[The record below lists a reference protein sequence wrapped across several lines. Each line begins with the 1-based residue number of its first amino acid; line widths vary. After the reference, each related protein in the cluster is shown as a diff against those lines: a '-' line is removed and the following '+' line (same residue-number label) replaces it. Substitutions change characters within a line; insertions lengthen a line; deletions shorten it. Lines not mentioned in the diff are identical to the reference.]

1 MEINGRTRTCG
12 LFGNPVEHT
21 MSPAIHHFL
30 AEKTGQNLAYLPW
43 CVPQGA
49 LPDAVKG
56 ALAMDFLG
64 VNVTVPY
71 KNDVIPLLSEV
82 DELAARIGA
91 VNTLVR
97 VGSGFKGYNTDM
109 PGLYRAMRSDGV
121 TFEGEKFLILGA
133 GGAARAVAMMLA
145 EKSVKEIRILN
156 RSFSKAAD
164 VAGEINGYLG
174 RELVLPMELSAWREL
189 PAGERFTVIQATNVG
204 MYPKVE
210 DAVIEEPG
218 FYEKVKIGYD
228 LIYNPME
235 TKFMKLVRQSGGE
248 AFHGFKMLLYQG
260 ILAFELWTGEKISEE
275 LAGLTY
281 AHLLQEMKK

>member
-1 MEINGRTRTCG
+1 M
-12 LFGNPVEHT
+12 
-21 MSPAIHHFL
+21 
-30 AEKTGQNLAYLPW
+30 
-43 CVPQGA
+43 
-49 LPDAVKG
+49 
-56 ALAMDFLG
+56 
-64 VNVTVPY
+64 
-71 KNDVIPLLSEV
+71 
-82 DELAARIGA
+82 
-91 VNTLVR
+91 
-97 VGSGFKGYNTDM
+97 
-109 PGLYRAMRSDGV
+109 
-121 TFEGEKFLILGA
+121 FEGERFLILGA

-189 PAGERFTVIQATNVG
+189 PAGEQFTVIQATNVG

-210 DAVIEEPG
+210 EAVIEEPG

-235 TKFMKLVRQSGGE
+235 TKFMKLVRQSGGK

-275 LAGLTY
+275 LAGETY